1 MKKILLLFFIP
12 FSLYAQTYDNA
23 SEASELCLAIQQNSF
38 INDVEADAALD
49 RILSVIGASKRF
61 ILQPCS
67 DISNAVATSYKGLR
81 YILYDRDF
89 MNAISNNTN
98 AWSQLFILAHEVG
111 HHINGHSVDI
121 LLYTADI
128 VEPSSLAAKR
138 QQEIESDEFAGF
150 ILAKL
155 GATLAQTSEAINLI
169 ASDKDDTYSTHPSKE
184 KRLAAIKKGYY
195 KAIENDPVAYE
206 NTNNTLTAEEYYYRA
221 YEKAENKDYRG
232 AIADLNKAI
241 EIDPNYAKAYGLRG
255 NLKKRLEDYRGAI
268 ADVNKAIEIDPNDEW
283 LFANRGL
290 VKANLG
296 DLRGAIADVN
306 KAIEIDPNYA
316 KAYAARGSLKKDLK
330 DYRGAIADYTKAIEI
345 DPNFAQAYAAR
356 GLLKL
361 YLGQLD
367 GGCLDLSKAGEL
379 GDGEAYDLIK
389 EYCN

>member
-1 MKKILLLFFIP
+1 MKKLLLLFFIP

-169 ASDKDDTYSTHPSKE
+169 ASNKDDTYSTHPSKK

-195 KAIENDPVAYE
+195 KAIENEPVAHE
-206 NTNNTLTAEEYYYRA
+206 NTNNNDPTEEYFYLA
-221 YEKAENKDYRG
+221 YEKCEN
-232 AIADLNKAI
+232 
-241 EIDPNYAKAYGLRG
+241 E
-255 NLKKRLEDYRGAI
+255 
-268 ADVNKAIEIDPNDEW
+268 
-283 LFANRGL
+283 
-290 VKANLG
+290 
-296 DLRGAIADVN
+296 
-306 KAIEIDPNYA
+306 
-316 KAYAARGSLKKDLK
+316 

-345 DPNFAQAYAAR
+345 NPNYPYAYYNRGYSKGRLGDLRGSITDYTKAIEVDPIDAKAYNNR
-356 GLLKL
+356 GVAKL
-361 YLGQLD
+361 ILD
-367 GGCLDLSKAGEL
+367 QKDSGCLDLSKAVEL
-379 GDGEAYDLIK
+379 GYGEAYDFIK
-389 EYCN
+389 KYCN